1 MEKNIDEKE
10 LLVLEIIR
18 DSNEPVGSWVIADK
32 LVEKGYSVSSATVGR
47 ILNKLEK
54 MGYLEKEKFRGRVI
68 TKKGEEAIK
77 TTNVINKIEFH
88 KKKLEKYINTKVLE
102 DFLMILEARKSIE
115 RTTARLAAENITQ
128 EEIAELERIL
138 ETQENNYRMHKSISQ
153 NDLDFHKAIARASR
167 NKVLETLY
175 HIISLSGQ
183 QSEIFEYLR
192 EKVGAPYMVS
202 HRKILEALK
211 KGDPDESE
219 KSMIEH
225 IENLIKDVRTYW
237 KTFNEK

>member
-167 NKVLETLY
+167 DKVLETLY

>member
-1 MEKNIDEKE
+1 MGKNIDEKE

-32 LVEKGYSVSSATVGR
+32 LSEKGYSVSSATVGR

-102 DFLMILEARKSIE
+102 DFLVILEARKSIE

>member
-1 MEKNIDEKE
+1 MGKNIDEKE

-32 LVEKGYSVSSATVGR
+32 LSEKGYSVSSATVGR

-128 EEIAELERIL
+128 EEIIELERIL
-138 ETQENNYRMHKSISQ
+138 EAQESNYRVHKSISQ
-153 NDLDFHKAIARASR
+153 NDLDFHKTIARASR

-225 IENLIKDVRTYW
+225 IENLIKDVRMYW
-237 KTFNEK
+237 ETFNER